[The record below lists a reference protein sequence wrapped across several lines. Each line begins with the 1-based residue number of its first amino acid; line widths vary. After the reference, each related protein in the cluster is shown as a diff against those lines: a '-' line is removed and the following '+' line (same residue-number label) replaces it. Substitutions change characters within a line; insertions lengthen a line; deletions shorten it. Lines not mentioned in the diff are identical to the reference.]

1 MGGWGG
7 GGGKI
12 TSHTQIIC
20 KATQLYAALLNYFDR
35 TFVLAFYN
43 SFLKT
48 KLNCD
53 RENTLIL
60 NVVFKGI
67 CCLA

>member
-1 MGGWGG
+1 MGGWG